1 MTNNLTY
8 DELSNLVNEVYKKN
22 GSIRQTM
29 KETGLP
35 FDIVWDTTGYK
46 DYFDF
51 KETKWKD

>member
-29 KETGLP
+29 KETGLS
-35 FDIVWDTTGYK
+35 FDIVWDMTGHK